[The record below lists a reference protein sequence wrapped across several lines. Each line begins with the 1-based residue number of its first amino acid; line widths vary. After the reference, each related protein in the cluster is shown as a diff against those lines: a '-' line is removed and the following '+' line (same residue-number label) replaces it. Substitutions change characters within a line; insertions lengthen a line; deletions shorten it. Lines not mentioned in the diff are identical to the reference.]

1 MKVIY
6 DPATD
11 VMRIVFREAVVE
23 DFSED
28 RPGVKVDYDLE
39 DKIIALEI
47 QNASELVDNLDS
59 IEHQILSH

>member
-6 DPATD
+6 NPVTD
-11 VMRIVFREAVVE
+11 VMRIVFRNVPVE

-28 RPGVKVDYDLE
+28 RPGVKVDYDME

-47 QNASELVDNLDS
+47 QNASQLVDDPRLL
-59 IEHQILSH
+59 EHEVLE

>member
-11 VMRIVFREAVVE
+11 VMRIVFRHASVE

-47 QNASELVDNLDS
+47 QNASQIVDDPRLL
-59 IEHQILSH
+59 EHEILE

>member
-11 VMRIVFREAVVE
+11 IMRIVFREAIVE
-23 DFSED
+23 DYSED

-47 QNASELVDNLDS
+47 QNASQIVEDPRSLEHLILD
-59 IEHQILSH
+59 